1 MLDKKT
7 AVIVEESKTIQLYY
21 KNLIAPLGY
30 EVLSVSSFKELKDLL
45 KEKTYVDLAL
55 ISLDS
60 SDNPE
65 SVVRYVIRKEISVV
79 LLSGEEDPKIREKL
93 VKEDVVDYIDKLSL
107 SNAEDTVKLVKR
119 LEINKHETILIVDD
133 SALFRSIISNL
144 LQRHKFNVLEAE
156 DGQKA
161 LDILNN
167 NININL
173 IITDYEMPN
182 INGLE
187 LIKSIRNNYEL
198 KEIPIIVISS
208 VNAQSTIVDC
218 MKHGAND
225 YLNKP
230 FSNGEFYSR
239 LYLTL
244 SYKENLDLVAEQ
256 KEVYETLFYQ
266 SANATLLMKNS
277 VFTDCNEAAL
287 TLLKLKSKSDIKN
300 KSPMDFSPE
309 FQPDGQLSSLK
320 KDIIADENTTRFEWE
335 YVTLDSKHIMVDV
348 IRTKFIIKGEEV
360 THIVWHDI
368 TNMKKLENDLE
379 SLNMSLEQRVK
390 EEVKKNEEQSSHML
404 QQSRLAQMG
413 EMISMIAHQWRQ
425 PLASISAISGTLSID
440 IMMDQYKADFFQ
452 ERLESIN
459 ELSQHLSSTI
469 DDFRGFFKEEKSIK
483 KVTVKE
489 LIKSSIGIIGPTLKT
504 KNIKIKLELDENISV
519 NTYPNEV
526 KQVILNILKNAE
538 DILLEKEI
546 KDASICISGHKDDE
560 NAYLI
565 LEDNAGGVP
574 EDILNSIFEPYFST
588 KTAKDGTGL
597 GLYMSKTI
605 IEDHCKGSLKVENS
619 EYGARFTIALPI
631 DTKES
636 QDAQ

>member
-1 MLDKKT
+1 MLHKKT
-7 AVIVEESKTIQLYY
+7 AIIVEESKTIQLYY
-21 KNLIAPLGY
+21 KNLITPLGY
-30 EVLSVSSFKELKDLL
+30 EVLSVSSFKELKNLF
-45 KEKTYVDLAL
+45 KEKIVIDLAL
-55 ISLDS
+55 ISLDNQ
-60 SDNPE
+60 DNPE
-65 SVVRYVIRKEISVV
+65 SVVKYVLRKKIAVI
-79 LLSGEEDPKIREKL
+79 LLSGEENPKIREKL
-93 VKEDVVDYIDKLSL
+93 VKEDVVDYIDKLSV
-107 SNAEDTVKLVKR
+107 SNAKDTVKLVKR
-119 LEINKHETILIVDD
+119 LEINQDETILIVDD
-133 SALFRSIISNL
+133 SAIFRSMISNL
-144 LQRHKFNVLEAE
+144 LHRHKFNILEAK
-156 DGQKA
+156 DGKNA
-161 LDILNN
+161 LEILKKNTHV
-167 NININL
+167 NL

-182 INGLE
+182 MNGLE
-187 LIKSIRNNYEL
+187 LIKSIRNNYDL
-198 KEIPIIVISS
+198 KDIPIIVISS
-208 VNAQSTIVDC
+208 VNAQSTIVNC

-277 VFTDCNEAAL
+277 IFTDCNEAAL
-287 TLLKLKSKSDIKN
+287 YLLKLKSKSDIIN
-300 KSPMDFSPE
+300 KSPMDFSPK

-320 KDIIADENTTRFEWE
+320 KDIIVNENTTRFEWE
-335 YVTLDSKHIMVDV
+335 YITLDSEPIMVDV

-360 THIVWHDI
+360 THVVWHDI
-368 TNMKKLENDLE
+368 TTMKKLENDLE
-379 SLNMSLEQRVK
+379 SLNISLEQRVK

-425 PLASISAISGTLSID
+425 PLASISAISGTLTLD
-440 IMMDQYKADFFQ
+440 IMMDQYKAEFFK

-469 DDFRGFFKEEKSIK
+469 DDFRGFFKEEKNIQT
-483 KVTVKE
+483 VTIKE
-489 LIKSSIGIIGPTLKT
+489 LINNSIGIIGPTLQT
-504 KNIKIKLELDENISV
+504 KNIKLKLDLNEDISV
-519 NTYPNEV
+519 NTYVNEV

-538 DILLEKEI
+538 DILQEKKI
-546 KDASICISGHKDDE
+546 KDASICISGYKDDE
-560 NAYLI
+560 YAYLV

-574 EDILNSIFEPYFST
+574 EDILTSIFEPYFST

-605 IEDHCKGSLKVENS
+605 IEDHCEGTLKVKNS
-619 EYGARFTIALPI
+619 DNGAMFTIALPI
-631 DTKES
+631 SNQET
-636 QDAQ
+636 